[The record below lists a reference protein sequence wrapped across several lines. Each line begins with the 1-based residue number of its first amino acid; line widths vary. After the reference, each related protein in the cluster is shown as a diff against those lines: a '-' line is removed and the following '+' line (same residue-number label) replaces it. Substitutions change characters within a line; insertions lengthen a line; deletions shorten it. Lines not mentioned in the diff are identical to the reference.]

1 VPGLELRFRVTSPE
15 LLTLPW
21 RAPLAEWD
29 ASAVAFRDLPVG
41 PSRHLVRFVE
51 ADRRLWALKELPRTV
66 ALHEYEVL
74 RATEDAGLPAVRPA
88 GVVIQPLAD
97 TALLVTHY
105 LVGSWQYRRLL
116 MRMPSTMR
124 SQRARLLDGI
134 ASLLV
139 ELHRRG
145 VYWGD
150 CSLANTLFTRD
161 GQTIQA
167 WLVDAE
173 TAQVRP
179 LLSAGQRYHDLEI
192 AVENVFGG
200 LLDVAARLEETR
212 DVEQQLTDEAQGL
225 ATKYD
230 ELWHILHEE
239 PIVDPA
245 DGTAIGARINL
256 LNELGFEVEEI
267 RLGPVGAED
276 ERLRLTLEVARHQF
290 HSEQLRALTG
300 LDVGEG
306 QAVILLSDL
315 RAHHAQLE
323 LASGRPVSE
332 FAAARSWFENVLSPG
347 IASAHAAVGGEG
359 SPTQAYCDLLEVR
372 WLLSERAGRDV
383 GDEPA
388 LDALRR
394 RLPPSGSAADLRIV
408 DLPTEEIPRIE
419 PRSGPSQPLRSPAT
433 S

>member
-1 VPGLELRFRVTSPE
+1 
-15 LLTLPW
+15 
-21 RAPLAEWD
+21 
-29 ASAVAFRDLPVG
+29 
-41 PSRHLVRFVE
+41 
-51 ADRRLWALKELPRTV
+51 
-66 ALHEYEVL
+66 
-74 RATEDAGLPAVRPA
+74 
-88 GVVIQPLAD
+88 
-97 TALLVTHY
+97 
-105 LVGSWQYRRLL
+105 
-116 MRMPSTMR
+116 MR

-145 VYWGD
+145 VFWGD

-173 TAQVRP
+173 TAEVRP

-212 DVEQQLTDEAQGL
+212 NVEQQLVDEAHGL
-225 ATKYD
+225 ATRYD
-230 ELWHILHEE
+230 ELWQILHEE
-239 PIVDPA
+239 PIVDA
-245 DGTAIGARINL
+245 TDGTAIGARINL
-256 LNELGFEVEEI
+256 LNELGFEIGEV
-267 RLGPVGAED
+267 RLGPVDAADDG
-276 ERLRLTLEVARHQF
+276 RLRLTLDVARHQF
-290 HSEQLRALTG
+290 HAEQLRALTG

-315 RAHHAQLE
+315 RAHHAELE

-347 IASAHAAVGGEG
+347 IAAAHAAVGGEG

-394 RLPPSGSAADLRIV
+394 RLPPTGSAADLRIV
-408 DLPTEEIPRIE
+408 DLPTAEIPRIE
-419 PRSGPSQPLRSPAT
+419 PPLGPS
-433 S
+433 